1 MKVNLNQ
8 KFRTPFGEILTNE
21 KTIGETVGKAL
32 FYASGLNPE
41 DAYKA
46 WSLSV
51 RIASS
56 PSEVEIDEKD
66 IELIQKSCAKLQ
78 AGAYGQILDMLKQDK
93 E

>member
-21 KTIGETVGKAL
+21 KTIGEAVGQSL
-32 FYASGLNPE
+32 FYASGLNPD

-66 IELIQKSCAKLQ
+66 IDFEKWIWYYNKCKNKPKKK
-78 AGAYGQILDMLKQDK
+78 Y
-93 E
+93 